1 MDLKLQESN
10 SKIILGLMTAVY
22 ILVFFAHC
30 YLRFMAFGYYDW
42 DLAVYDQI
50 IWNLSHGEFF
60 CSLLGVNFLGHH
72 AHFLAFPI
80 AVIYK
85 IFPHPLTLLFLQTVA
100 LGVAAVPLFLLARK
114 ILNCRWALLVSA
126 VYLLYYGVGYANIYE
141 FHFTSFAPLIL
152 FSMFYFF
159 FTGRYVYFLIFAALA
174 LLCQEN
180 FALFIFTFGVYAM
193 VIRRS
198 PRWWLPLL
206 ISSTVYFI
214 LCIKVLL
221 PSLNPGTIQFSLIYS
236 QWGQSYSEIIRNLF
250 LHPVVALQFML
261 TFNKILWLWNIFAPL
276 SLLPLLSPGHLLIA
290 GPLFLQRLLSGR
302 QQEILYN
309 LHYLSE
315 ILPFVFLAFV
325 FGLKRMLAWFPWGSR
340 KSVHALI
347 VIASAMYYAFVLSP
361 HFVLF
366 SSMKT
371 KVMGDDRIKEE
382 WVRSVPRDASV
393 VATFELLSHLSHR
406 KDLYSFH
413 YIYKGRSILSKKKY
427 SLDKRVDRAL
437 IDFNDPF
444 LVDSFYNY
452 YGHKKMQE
460 FLDFQQLF
468 VKDAVNNMV
477 YFSRDGQDQKTLY
490 KILESPPKIPHPLD
504 ISIDNAVKL
513 KGYDIRQNGDRL
525 ELIFYWRA
533 DEKPTYDLSM
543 VFYFKD
549 STGHILARVP
559 SPLCYRIYPTQ
570 AWEKDTWVADHK
582 YLLIPADALKH
593 DFDVYVGFFKMDNF
607 EPLPYFRLAGLKKG

>member
-1 MDLKLQESN
+1 MDFKLQESH

-42 DLAVYDQI
+42 DLAHYDQI

-85 IFPHPLTLLFLQTVA
+85 LVPHPLTLLFLQTVA
-100 LGVAAVPLFLLARK
+100 LGIAAVPLFLLARK
-114 ILNCRWALLVSA
+114 VLNSRWALLVSVA
-126 VYLLYYGVGYANIYE
+126 YLLYYGVGYANIYE

-159 FTGRYVYFLIFAALA
+159 FTGRHACFLIFSALA

-180 FALFIFTFGVYAM
+180 FALFIFTFGLYALM
-193 VIRRS
+193 IRRS
-198 PRWWLPLL
+198 LRWWLPLL
-206 ISSTVYFI
+206 ISSAAYFI

-221 PSLNPGTIQFSLIYS
+221 PSLNPGTIQFSSIYS
-236 QWGQSYSEIIRNLF
+236 YWGGSYGEIICNLLF
-250 LHPVVALQFML
+250 HPIAAIQYML
-261 TFNKILWLWNIFAPL
+261 SLNKMLWLWNIFAPL
-276 SLLPLLSPGHLLIA
+276 SFVSLLSPGHLLIA
-290 GPLFLQRLLSGR
+290 GPLFLQRLLSNR
-302 QQEILYN
+302 QQEIMFN

-325 FGLKRMLAWFPWGSR
+325 FGLKRMLAWPFWGSR
-340 KSVHALI
+340 KLALAFI
-347 VIASAMYYAFVLSP
+347 VIASSMYYALVLSP

-366 SSMKT
+366 SST
-371 KVMGDDRIKEE
+371 RTRVMDDDRIKEE
-382 WVRSVPRDASV
+382 WARSVPPDSSV
-393 VATFELLSHLSHR
+393 VASFELLSHLSHR
-406 KDLYSFH
+406 KDLYSFKN
-413 YIYKGRSILSKKKY
+413 IYAGRSILSKKKY
-427 SLDKRVDRAL
+427 SLDARVDRAL

-452 YGHKKMQE
+452 YGYKKTQE
-460 FLDFQQLF
+460 FLTSQKLY
-468 VKDAVNNMV
+468 VKDAVNSMV

-490 KILESPPKIPHPLD
+490 KVLESPPKIPYPLD

-525 ELIFYWRA
+525 ELIFFWQAAER
-533 DEKPTYDLSM
+533 PSYDLSM
-543 VFYFKD
+543 VFYIKD
-549 STGHILARVP
+549 SAGAVLERIP

-570 AWEKDTWVADHK
+570 AWEKNTWVADYK
-582 YLLIPADALKH
+582 YLLIPSDALKR
-593 DFDVYVGFFKMDNF
+593 DFNIYIGFYKMDKV
-607 EPLPYFRLAGLKKG
+607 ESLPYFRLGGLKKR